1 MLAALNA
8 QCTIPFDLGAEYPL
22 RCRILRKSA
31 QHHYLFLTFHH
42 CVVDGWTANLLVDE
56 LSRGY
61 HAHEEHCHYDNGQA
75 FSATLKTL
83 SSPSPMSMTA
93 WRFGAMNWMVRRK
106 TRA

>member
-8 QCTIPFDLGAEYPL
+8 QCTIPFDLAAEYPL

-56 LSRGY
+56 
-61 HAHEEHCHYDNGQA
+61 
-75 FSATLKTL
+75 
-83 SSPSPMSMTA
+83 
-93 WRFGAMNWMVRRK
+93 
-106 TRA
+106 